1 MKVRTIYV
9 RPGDIL
15 NVRFVYDEE
24 APLTRDEWKAQPRIG
39 RCELSLHDLTP
50 QSFTLF
56 PNGAIEAKGAIHF
69 GIDEARIA
77 ALEKDAARYE
87 TVRKLNAEQFAQLF
101 RKNIETGVHFD
112 VLVDEI
118 AAMKGGA

>member
-1 MKVRTIYV
+1 MS
-9 RPGDIL
+9 D
-15 NVRFVYDEE
+15 FVVHTPEQLAAHDAATSKRYLE
-24 APLTRDEWKAQPRIG
+24 ALREVQ
-39 RCELSLHDLTP
+39 
-50 QSFTLF
+50 
-56 PNGAIEAKGAIHF
+56 AK
-69 GIDEARIA
+69 IA

-112 VLVDEI
+112 VLVDEL